1 MNRETIKELLQTSI
15 ASVTFTK
22 INGDERVMQCT
33 LNEAHLPTATKDDTM
48 SQKKVRDINEEVL
61 SVWDTKAE
69 GWRSFRIENVK
80 SVDVVDW
87 IDKK

>member
-1 MNRETIKELLQTSI
+1 MNRENIKEILESSI

-22 INGDERVMQCT
+22 INGEERVMQCT
-33 LNEAHLPTATKDDTM
+33 LNEKYLPPVKKDEPIT
-48 SQKKVRDINEEVL
+48 QKKVREINEEVL

-80 SVDVVDW
+80 NVDVVDW
-87 IDKK
+87 IE

>member
-1 MNRETIKELLQTSI
+1 MNREQIKQTLQESI

-22 INGDERVMQCT
+22 VNGDKRVMQCT
-33 LNEAHLPTATKDDTM
+33 LNEAYLPPAKKDDPM
-48 SQKKVRDINEEVL
+48 SQKKVREINEEVL

-69 GWRSFRIENVK
+69 GWRSFRIENVT

-87 IDKK
+87 IDA